1 MTNETAS
8 TQKNRRSPRPKTIN
22 EQSVSASNT
31 QVLLARLQEHHQRCQ
46 SVIDQLAAIED
57 AIDHVSYLLN
67 RSQPNFAGGKIGVRW
82 WKIGGNEYRSPV
94 LVHWEYV
101 RNGKDMKPVPYKRR
115 PRLIRDDE
123 HFALNADITKSL
135 VDHFYSLQDM
145 WLRLMNRF
153 YRMTDRRTSRGSVYE
168 KELDTIRDDLD
179 RLQKTLKQRLQEAGF
194 LADV

>member
-1 MTNETAS
+1 MTTETPD
-8 TQKNRRSPRPKTIN
+8 TPKIRSPRPKTIN

-31 QVLLARLQEHHQRCQ
+31 EVLLARLHDHHQRCQ
-46 SVIDQLAAIED
+46 SVIDQLRAIED

-67 RSQPNFAGGKIGVRW
+67 RSQPNFAAGKIGVRW

-101 RNGKDMKPVPYKRR
+101 KRGKDMKPVPFKRR
-115 PRLIRDDE
+115 PRQIRDDE

-135 VDHFYSLQDM
+135 VDHFYTLQGM
-145 WLRLMNRF
+145 WLRLMERF
-153 YRMTDRRTSRGSVYE
+153 YRMTDRRTSRGSVYAS
-168 KELDTIRDDLD
+168 ELDTIREDLIKLQED
-179 RLQKTLKQRLQEAGF
+179 LRRRLKEAGF